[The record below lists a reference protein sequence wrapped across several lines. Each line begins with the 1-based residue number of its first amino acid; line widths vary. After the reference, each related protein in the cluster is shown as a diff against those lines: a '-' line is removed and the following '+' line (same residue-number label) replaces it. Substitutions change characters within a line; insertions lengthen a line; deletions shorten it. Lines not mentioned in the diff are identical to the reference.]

1 MKKLLIILLIIPVI
15 TYAQTTELLDFI
27 APFSDDVAAVKKG
40 DSWGFINEKGAI
52 VINFRDDLVLTEV
65 DGYKYPVFKNNRCL
79 ISESKNGITYFGYID
94 KTGKTV
100 IAPKFLNASN
110 FNNNKAIVLDISKE
124 KLGTNNLLGKNV
136 VNYRYYE
143 VIIDTNGNIEHY
155 LNPQGAHIVLDKKF
169 LRTTPPEITS
179 KRISDNLYAVIT
191 ENEKWKIVTANN

>member
-15 TYAQTTELLDFI
+15 AYAQTTEQLDFI

-79 ISESKNGITYFGYID
+79 IYESKNGITYFGYID

-155 LNPQGAHIVLDKKF
+155 LNPQGTHIVLDKKF
-169 LRTTPPEITS
+169 LKTTPPEITS
-179 KRISDNLYAVIT
+179 KRISDNLYAVIS
-191 ENEKWKIVTANN
+191 ENEKWKIVVINN